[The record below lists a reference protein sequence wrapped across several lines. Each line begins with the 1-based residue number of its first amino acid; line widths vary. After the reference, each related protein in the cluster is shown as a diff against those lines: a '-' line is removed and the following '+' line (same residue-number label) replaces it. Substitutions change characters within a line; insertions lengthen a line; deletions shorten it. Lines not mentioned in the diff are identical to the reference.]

1 MRFKV
6 LALACATLTMGTGTA
21 FAAVPGIAT
30 TNTRLHTSPRAGAP
44 IIRRVP
50 QGARL
55 NVLNC
60 ADRWCLAEWRG
71 VQGYI
76 SQNLMDFPN
85 GSASVDRGTSND
97 EGTTKIVRRRYI
109 EPEYVTPDDDYPDY
123 PVYNTY
129 GPYYGGGFLIGPGYY
144 GGRYHDWRGGRH
156 WNRRGWDHW
165 GNGSQRPIPPGWT
178 HHTDGQRPFVR
189 PQNPNPIVGNRPAF
203 RSPGMGNHFGGP
215 RPGGPGPGAPNASA
229 PLFRK

>member
-1 MRFKV
+1 MRFRV
-6 LALACATLTMGTGTA
+6 LALAFAALAMGT
-21 FAAVPGIAT
+21 AAAQADVLGIAT
-30 TNTRLHTSPRAGAP
+30 TNTRLHTSPGARAP

-55 NVLNC
+55 KVLSC

-85 GSASVDRGTSND
+85 GSASVDQGTSDD
-97 EGTTKIVRRRYI
+97 EGTTTIVRRRYVV
-109 EPEYVTPDDDYPDY
+109 PEYVTPDDDYPDY
-123 PVYNTY
+123 PIYNTY
-129 GPYYGGGFLIGPGYY
+129 GPYYGGGLFIGPGYY
-144 GGRYHDWRGGRH
+144 GGRYHHWRGGRH
-156 WNRRGWDHW
+156 WHHGGWNHW
-165 GNGSQRPIPPGWT
+165 GNGSQRPVPPGWN
-178 HHTDGQRPFVR
+178 HHTGGPRPFVR